1 MKGNPNLACEGQ
13 TNTQT
18 KKQRLININP
28 DKAEAC

>member
-13 TNTQT
+13 TNTNKEAET
-18 KKQRLININP
+18 YKHKP